1 MCGVRAHRNGGK
13 HVLTA
18 DVSEGSGEKASV
30 KAALLRAR
38 RPRPLDNAQGS
49 SQTTFTQTTS
59 RIRRTHAQD
68 MIALCLLLLRFSRY
82 ARYCVGRYS
91 SATHAPKGVI
101 KGYRKPENQG
111 GAEGRVQGGHEKS
124 TPMREN
130 IMLRDETGDG
140 GTGDAEDRERACTTG
155 GAAAR
160 GQGRTH
166 ARRRQNEGRESTTSR
181 I

>member
-1 MCGVRAHRNGGK
+1 MHANDQSNR
-13 HVLTA
+13 T
-18 DVSEGSGEKASV
+18 
-30 KAALLRAR
+30 
-38 RPRPLDNAQGS
+38 
-49 SQTTFTQTTS
+49 
-59 RIRRTHAQD
+59 RTHAQD

-155 GAAAR
+155 GPRRAR
-160 GQGRTH
+160 EGAHTHDGDKTRAGKAQLVGSRMAGGAWVRRGYGRGGT
-166 ARRRQNEGRESTTSR
+166 RV
-181 I
+181 